1 MDNKSVLYQLMD
13 TRMGEALHKI
23 TKEDA
28 VFIQSKERADDYAA
42 KLASLNL
49 SEETMR
55 LIALGRGNNCD
66 AETLQDSGQ
75 LVSAGVDTQAGLGDT
90 AQAADDLFLAGK
102 VLQLDAEAGSVA
114 VKERHQPRVLVETA
128 GLSEEEWLAY
138 RRKGIGGSDV
148 AALLG
153 ISPWRTA
160 RDLFYDKLNI
170 AVVEDHEDNWVALE
184 MGHLLEPL
192 VAKIFQHRT
201 GYKIYQIKKMFQH
214 PKYPWMLADVD
225 YFVELPDG
233 TTAILEIKTTNYNA
247 KDNWW
252 LDGEETIPA
261 YYESQGRH
269 YMAVMDVDRCFFCC
283 LYGNNEQESIIRDM
297 QRDLSYEDEMIF
309 LEQNFWENHVLTRTP
324 PPYTEDGDLV
334 IESVRR
340 YTGPADKEA
349 PAVSLDLSLTA
360 KLMRFLQLQEQ
371 KKGAEAGKK
380 EIEEDMK
387 RLKAAIIAKMGK
399 SCKAIC
405 QQDGVN
411 YTVTYN
417 PIRTPGIDK
426 DNLKRLKLDHPD
438 IYEQYVTVSVSRRFV
453 VKCDGEAA

>member
-1 MDNKSVLYQLMD
+1 MP
-13 TRMGEALHKI
+13 
-23 TKEDA
+23 
-28 VFIQSKERADDYAA
+28 
-42 KLASLNL
+42 
-49 SEETMR
+49 
-55 LIALGRGNNCD
+55 
-66 AETLQDSGQ
+66 
-75 LVSAGVDTQAGLGDT
+75 
-90 AQAADDLFLAGK
+90 
-102 VLQLDAEAGSVA
+102 AGSVA
-114 VKERHQPRVLVETA
+114 VKERHQPMVLVDTA

-201 GYKIYQIKKMFQH
+201 GYKVYQIKKMFQH

-297 QRDLSYEDEMIF
+297 QRDLAYEDEMMF
-309 LEQNFWENHVLTRTP
+309 LEQNFWENHVLRPAHPAEHTVP
-324 PPYTEDGDLV
+324 PL
-334 IESVRR
+334 
-340 YTGPADKEA
+340 
-349 PAVSLDLSLTA
+349 PAVIS
-360 KLMRFLQLQEQ
+360 
-371 KKGAEAGKK
+371 
-380 EIEEDMK
+380 
-387 RLKAAIIAKMGK
+387 
-399 SCKAIC
+399 
-405 QQDGVN
+405 
-411 YTVTYN
+411 
-417 PIRTPGIDK
+417 
-426 DNLKRLKLDHPD
+426 DN
-438 IYEQYVTVSVSRRFV
+438 SRPR
-453 VKCDGEAA
+453 

>member
-1 MDNKSVLYQLMD
+1 MP
-13 TRMGEALHKI
+13 
-23 TKEDA
+23 
-28 VFIQSKERADDYAA
+28 
-42 KLASLNL
+42 
-49 SEETMR
+49 
-55 LIALGRGNNCD
+55 
-66 AETLQDSGQ
+66 
-75 LVSAGVDTQAGLGDT
+75 
-90 AQAADDLFLAGK
+90 
-102 VLQLDAEAGSVA
+102 AGSVA
-114 VKERHQPRVLVETA
+114 VKERHQPLVLVDTA

-201 GYKIYQIKKMFQH
+201 GYKVYQIKKMFQH

-297 QRDLSYEDEMIF
+297 QRDLAYEDEMIF
-309 LEQNFWENHVLTRTP
+309 LEQDFWENHVLTRTP

-349 PAVSLDLSLTA
+349 PAVTLDLSLTA

-371 KKGAEAGKK
+371 KKGAEAGNKK
-380 EIEEDMK
+380 IEEDMK

-411 YTVTYN
+411 LSL
-417 PIRTPGIDK
+417 IHI
-426 DNLKRLKLDHPD
+426 
-438 IYEQYVTVSVSRRFV
+438 
-453 VKCDGEAA
+453 

>member
-1 MDNKSVLYQLMD
+1 MPDSCA
-13 TRMGEALHKI
+13 AL
-23 TKEDA
+23 KE
-28 VFIQSKERADDYAA
+28 
-42 KLASLNL
+42 
-49 SEETMR
+49 T
-55 LIALGRGNNCD
+55 
-66 AETLQDSGQ
+66 
-75 LVSAGVDTQAGLGDT
+75 
-90 AQAADDLFLAGK
+90 
-102 VLQLDAEAGSVA
+102 
-114 VKERHQPRVLVETA
+114 HQPQVLVETA
-128 GLSEEEWLAY
+128 GLSEKEWLAY

-160 RDLFYDKLNI
+160 RDLYYDKLNI
-170 AVVEDHEDNWVALE
+170 AAVEDNENNWVALE

-201 GYKIYQIKKMFQH
+201 GYKIYQVKKMFQH

-247 KDNWW
+247 KDHWW
-252 LDGEETIPA
+252 LDGEETVPV
-261 YYESQGRH
+261 YYETQGRH

-283 LYGNNEQESIIRDM
+283 LYGNNEEETIIREIR
-297 QRDLSYEDEMIF
+297 RDEAYEDEMIF
-309 LEQNFWENHVLTRTP
+309 LEQHFWENHVLAKTP

-340 YTGPADKEA
+340 HTGPADKDA
-349 PAVSLDLSLTA
+349 PVVTFDYSLTA
-360 KLMRFLQLQEQ
+360 KLMRYLQLQEEKKRDEKDSKEIDADMQ
-371 KKGAEAGKK
+371 RLKGA
-380 EIEEDMK
+380 
-387 RLKAAIIAKMGK
+387 LIAEMGK

-417 PIRTPGIDK
+417 PVRKPNIDK
-426 DNLKRLKLDHPD
+426 DNLIRLKLEHPD
-438 IYEQYVTVSVSRRFV
+438 IYEQYVTISEFRRFS
-453 VKCDGEAA
+453 VKADTKAA